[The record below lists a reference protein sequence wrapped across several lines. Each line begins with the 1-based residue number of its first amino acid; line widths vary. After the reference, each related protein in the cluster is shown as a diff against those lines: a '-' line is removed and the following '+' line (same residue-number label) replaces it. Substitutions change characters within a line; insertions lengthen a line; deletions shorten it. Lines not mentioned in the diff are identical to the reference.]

1 MAEEKAK
8 KVNNASKYISKD
20 VIVIAVVLIAIAAYI
35 IAECYSATHVDI
47 QTVTAVKSTVYQT
60 LDKKALVIR
69 DEHTVEGNSSGV
81 TVACVNDGE
90 KVKVGDDRQRG

>member
-1 MAEEKAK
+1 M
-8 KVNNASKYISKD
+8 NNASKYISKD

-81 TVACVNDGE
+81 PLRVLMTG
-90 KVKVGDDRQRG
+90 KR

>member
-60 LDKKALVIR
+60 LDKKLWLFVMNTRLREIQAV
-69 DEHTVEGNSSGV
+69 
-81 TVACVNDGE
+81 
-90 KVKVGDDRQRG
+90 

>member
-20 VIVIAVVLIAIAAYI
+20 VIVISVVLIAIAAYI

-47 QTVTAVKSTVYQT
+47 QTVTAVK
-60 LDKKALVIR
+60 
-69 DEHTVEGNSSGV
+69 
-81 TVACVNDGE
+81 
-90 KVKVGDDRQRG
+90 